1 MADKQVA
8 SDIQGLELKNVGNR
22 VDNGL
27 PCVPW
32 ISYDSDGDGE
42 MMDKNKRRR
51 LHVWGCVLLEL
62 IFAQIDL
69 GCWKEK
75 RWLSN

>member
-1 MADKQVA
+1 MGGRRTYVIRILIFWGIFSSLLYPSMADKQVA
-8 SDIQGLELKNVGNR
+8 SEIQGLELKNVGNR

-51 LHVWGCVLLEL
+51 LHV
-62 IFAQIDL
+62 
-69 GCWKEK
+69 
-75 RWLSN
+75 